1 MKTLIIAE
9 AGVNHNGNLDTARE
23 MIRVAAEAGADFVKF
38 QTFNSKKLTT
48 KRALKAAYQVR
59 DGQDKENQL
68 EMLATLELS
77 QEAHFDLKR
86 VSEGLG
92 IKFLSTAFDSESL
105 DFLLSLGVELIKIPS
120 GEITNFPFLKYAGNQ
135 NKRILL
141 STGASTLQDI
151 GNAIEVIQQNG
162 TPKDCITVLH
172 CTTAYPAPA
181 QEVNLNC
188 LSQIRE
194 EFGVEI
200 GYSDHTE
207 GIAISLAAVALGA
220 SVIEK
225 HFTLDRTMAGPDH
238 KASITPAELHQ
249 LVSSIRE
256 VESSL
261 GDGRKRL
268 MPSEIEN
275 QVAIRKSIVAQ
286 GRIAAGEL
294 FSEEN
299 LTTKR
304 PGDGLPPMMWEEI
317 IGMRANRDYET
328 DEQIAFEP

>member
-1 MKTLIIAE
+1 MATIVIAE
-9 AGVNHNGNLDTARE
+9 AGVNHNGDLDTARE
-23 MIRVAAEAGADFVKF
+23 MIRVAAESGADFVKF
-38 QTFNSKKLTT
+38 QTFNSKKLATN
-48 KRALKAAYQVR
+48 RALKAAYQVR
-59 DGQDKENQL
+59 DGLDNENQL
-68 EMLATLELS
+68 DMLANLELS
-77 QEAHFDLKR
+77 REAHYELKKH
-86 VSEGLG
+86 SERCG
-92 IKFLSTAFDSESL
+92 IRFFSTAFDLESL
-105 DFLLSLGVELIKIPS
+105 DFLLSLGTDLIKIPS
-120 GEITNFPFLKYAGNQ
+120 GEITNFPYLKHAGMQ
-135 NKRILL
+135 KKQILL

-162 TPKDCITVLH
+162 TSKDCITVLH
-172 CTTAYPAPA
+172 CTTAYPAPV

-194 EFGVEI
+194 EFGVKI

-225 HFTLDRTMAGPDH
+225 HFTLDRTMVGPDH
-238 KASITPAELHQ
+238 KASINPGELHQ

-256 VESSL
+256 VEHSL
-261 GDGRKRL
+261 GDGKKRL
-268 MPSEIEN
+268 MPSEIDN
-275 QVAIRKSIVAQ
+275 QLVIRKSIVAQ
-286 GRIAAGEL
+286 RRIAEGEL

-304 PGDGLPPMMWEEI
+304 PGDGLSPMMWEKI
-317 IGMRANRDYET
+317 IGSLAKKDYET